1 MASPKSV
8 QYKALGRLAIMPA
21 APIKELLFLPNI
33 RMVVS
38 FTEWWAARPCGPCK
52 CAPVCLQSHLQQ
64 RKNSRFLVTSP
75 PLSIGAGLRRPGE
88 VAPLSETHFCTP
100 NFFLDE
106 NADPSVEPMSLY
118 YRVVVIRAPLQGL
131 CYNVRDA
138 VDWFS
143 RPTARRFQKGSN
155 HSPLQYC

>member
-38 FTEWWAARPCGPCK
+38 FTEWWAARLCGPCK

-75 PLSIGAGLRRPGE
+75 PLSIGAGLRRPGK

-100 NFFLDE
+100 IFSIGRRRWPERRVHVLSVFFRL
-106 NADPSVEPMSLY
+106 
-118 YRVVVIRAPLQGL
+118 L
-131 CYNVRDA
+131 CLLLNQNRK
-138 VDWFS
+138 WFCKDTGAFLLFTEANLS
-143 RPTARRFQKGSN
+143 E
-155 HSPLQYC
+155 H